1 MCDGYPTQDDG
12 RLPLRS
18 NVYWGRAGDERDMQQ
33 GRRVQPQ
40 MPQMILTDIDTSATK
55 FGSSLD
61 EGHFGSVRCGATLS
75 NETLATI

>member
-18 NVYWGRAGDERDMQQ
+18 NVYWRREVDERDMQQ
-33 GRRVQPQ
+33 GRRVQSKISQ
-40 MPQMILTDIDTSATK
+40 TILTDIDTSATK

-61 EGHFGSVRCGATLS
+61 EGYFGSV
-75 NETLATI
+75 